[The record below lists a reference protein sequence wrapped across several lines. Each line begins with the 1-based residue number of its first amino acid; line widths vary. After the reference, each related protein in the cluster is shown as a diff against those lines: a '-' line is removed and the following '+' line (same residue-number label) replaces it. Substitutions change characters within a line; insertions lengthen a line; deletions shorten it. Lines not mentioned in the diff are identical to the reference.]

1 MPLGDLTHKFL
12 ALMRQ
17 RRSGKIINVSSIAG
31 FQAMPYI
38 LVYAATKAFI
48 LSFSEALQ
56 AENQDYGVKVLVV
69 CPGPTESDF
78 FTEAKFPEILAG
90 ANNKIGTPEEVVHD
104 ALQDLAGY
112 AHA

>member
-48 LSFSEALQ
+48 LSFSEAL
-56 AENQDYGVKVLVV
+56 
-69 CPGPTESDF
+69 
-78 FTEAKFPEILAG
+78 
-90 ANNKIGTPEEVVHD
+90 
-104 ALQDLAGY
+104 
-112 AHA
+112 